1 MCRRKIGLAI
11 ILSLS
16 SASVAYSDEPS
27 KADYL
32 SFAERS
38 WKHFQCGYL
47 HEAAMGHNVTGIQF
61 TRRGFELGK
70 QFFDAVKDGKINQM
84 DFTLKTPRDFW
95 VGITE
100 LSPEFDLGRASII
113 AQHQIASEILAFN
126 ENLPATLN
134 DIKDSG
140 FQIDD
145 EQTASNAIERIKTE
159 NCDYE
164 DLGFSSEI
172 TKSMREN
179 ALRGPMLLNG
189 RKPPKKE

>member
-1 MCRRKIGLAI
+1 LCRLKVSLAI
-11 ILSLS
+11 MLCVSYG
-16 SASVAYSDEPS
+16 SAAYSDEPS
-27 KADYL
+27 KTDYL

-38 WKHFQCGYL
+38 WKHFRCGYL
-47 HEAAMGHNVTGIQF
+47 HEAAMGHNITGIQF

-113 AQHQIASEILAFN
+113 AKHQIAGEILAFN
-126 ENLPATLN
+126 ESLPATLN
-134 DIKDSG
+134 DIKDSS
-140 FQIDD
+140 FQIDN

-159 NCDYE
+159 NCDYD
-164 DLGFSSEI
+164 DLGFSAEI

-179 ALRGPMLLNG
+179 ALRGPMLLNNG
-189 RKPPKKE
+189 KPPRKE